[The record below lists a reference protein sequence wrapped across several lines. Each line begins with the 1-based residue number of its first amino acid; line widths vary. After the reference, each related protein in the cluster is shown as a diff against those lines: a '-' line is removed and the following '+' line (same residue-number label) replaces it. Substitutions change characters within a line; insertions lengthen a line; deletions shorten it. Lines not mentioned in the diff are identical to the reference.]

1 MRNTLLTFLALLFVA
16 GCNTAKSPNKSTHNN
31 AYFKIQIEQEGRI
44 ISPFKNAVFLNK
56 KPFKFNIEMKGVDGI
71 YLSTTWDDKM
81 YNFPKNK
88 NIFFCDDEGKYEDC
102 GFLSPQ
108 TMASENYN
116 SDKSLTVTNK
126 DYQHYWFYSDEYNWH
141 RLDKG
146 VEVKNGVIFAS
157 YTVENIFDILLKDKK
172 NSKLKAEYPISEI
185 DKDIYVV
192 VAAEIEG
199 KNEKSHKELQREK
212 FILKFK

>member
-1 MRNTLLTFLALLFVA
+1 MVV
-16 GCNTAKSPNKSTHNN
+16 GCHTAKSPNKSTHNN
-31 AYFKIQIEQEGRI
+31 AYFKIQIEQDGRI

-116 SDKSLTVTNK
+116 SDKLDFKLLSVRTVFCEESEVLTN
-126 DYQHYWFYSDEYNWH
+126 
-141 RLDKG
+141 L
-146 VEVKNGVIFAS
+146 
-157 YTVENIFDILLKDKK
+157 
-172 NSKLKAEYPISEI
+172 AEREI
-185 DKDIYVV
+185 
-192 VAAEIEG
+192 
-199 KNEKSHKELQREK
+199 
-212 FILKFK
+212 